1 MGRSDMIFNIVFF
14 IVLTSV
20 MLQGTTLSVVADWL
34 GLSQRDN
41 SPKKVRLGEDM
52 GYDAKN
58 SLVELYLNSASPA
71 AGKSIVELQLPKTS
85 LIVLIDRGGQFVTPN
100 GATVL
105 EEDDKLMVMVDND
118 EELEKVEKVLN
129 G

>member
-1 MGRSDMIFNIVFF
+1 LN
-14 IVLTSV
+14 
-20 MLQGTTLSVVADWL
+20 
-34 GLSQRDN
+34 LSQQDN
-41 SPKKVRLGEDM
+41 TPKKVRVGEDL

-58 SLVELYLNSASPA
+58 SLVELYLDSSSQA

-85 LIVLIDRGGQFVTPN
+85 LIVLIDRGGKFVTPN

-105 EEDDKLMVMVDND
+105 QEKDKLMVMVDND
-118 EELEKVEKVLN
+118 EELEKVSKVLH